1 MKKDSVLIAE
11 DNELQRDLFSE
22 ALEDSFGNVLTARD
36 GVEALE
42 LIDRYQDRLAMVL
55 LDINMPRM
63 NGIEVLERLN
73 EKGILEE
80 LPVLIVTGEEDS
92 ASITGCFRY
101 PIADYIPKKIDFT
114 VMRKRVRNV
123 ADLYSLKNRLQETVD
138 AQTEELRQKA
148 ERLACIN
155 RCTIELLGNVVE
167 ARNKESGEHVRRVRD
182 LTRRLAL
189 EYRRLFPDAGL
200 PDERIEL
207 IATGSVLH
215 DLGKIMIP
223 DNVLLKPGRL
233 TDEEFALMK
242 THSRQGAGLLE
253 QASGLWDEEYG
264 KVCRE
269 ICLYHHERADGRGYP
284 CGLKEE
290 DIPLSAQLTSLAD
303 VYDALTSDRCYRKA
317 FDRETAC
324 RMITEGKCGCFP
336 DKLMKCF
343 QSLTGIQ

>member
-1 MKKDSVLIAE
+1 MDDDAIIDLYWARSEEAIRESDRKYGPYCRAIA
-11 DNELQRDLFSE
+11 LRILRD
-22 ALEDSFGNVLTARD
+22 DRD
-36 GVEALE
+36 GDECVSDTWLRAWQSMPPERPL
-42 LIDRYQDRLAMVL
+42 RLGA
-55 LDINMPRM
+55 
-63 NGIEVLERLN
+63 
-73 EKGILEE
+73 
-80 LPVLIVTGEEDS
+80 
-92 ASITGCFRY
+92 Y
-101 PIADYIPKKIDFT
+101 
-114 VMRKRVRNV
+114 
-123 ADLYSLKNRLQETVD
+123 
-138 AQTEELRQKA
+138 
-148 ERLACIN
+148 
-155 RCTIELLGNVVE
+155 LG
-167 ARNKESGEHVRRVRD
+167 RI
-182 LTRRLAL
+182 TRRLAL